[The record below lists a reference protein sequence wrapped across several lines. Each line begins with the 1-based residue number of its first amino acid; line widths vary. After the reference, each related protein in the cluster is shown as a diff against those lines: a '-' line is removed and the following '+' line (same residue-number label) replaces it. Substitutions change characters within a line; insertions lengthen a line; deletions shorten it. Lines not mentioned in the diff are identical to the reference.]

1 MRRGSIRSHILLAA
15 LVPLVLAVVSVGA
28 FLLTRHAL
36 EIERN
41 LVERTVSL
49 ARQAAMLAELP
60 HAALKA
66 FLDDAL
72 ARPARGR
79 NMRRELQSFADAYSV
94 PI

>member
-1 MRRGSIRSHILLAA
+1 MRRGSIRSRILLAA

-49 ARQAAMLAELP
+49 ARQAATPFAGAAEGG
-60 HAALKA
+60 A
-66 FLDDAL
+66 
-72 ARPARGR
+72 
-79 NMRRELQSFADAYSV
+79 S
-94 PI
+94 